1 MMEVTVYVEQDK
13 TSMISD
19 PQAWK
24 DKVEELSL
32 VGQQKICKPEG
43 NPNPFL
49 RMDVGLVRCFETI
62 CPAKKDIQEFD
73 AEPIPME
80 ALSAYGLALKDGYF
94 DKVEIWYSPRE
105 SDPVMVGSRTVSK
118 DNTERFL
125 MARWGPEK
133 LSLDELMV
141 KAKQKWI
148 AKSISTLKETEAR
161 VKDQLGQVADLAD
174 EHFSGGWVFIH

>member
-1 MMEVTVYVEQDK
+1 MDVTVYVEQDK

-19 PQAWK
+19 PEAWK
-24 DKVEELSL
+24 DKVEELGL
-32 VGQQKICKPEG
+32 VGQQKVYKPEG

-49 RMDVGLVRCFETI
+49 RMDVGLVRCFETL
-62 CPAKKDIQEFD
+62 CPTKQDIQAF
-73 AEPIPME
+73 AVEPIPME
-80 ALSAYGLALKDGYF
+80 ALSAYGLALKEGHF

-105 SDPVMVGSRTVSK
+105 SDPVMVGSRILSK

-133 LSLDELMV
+133 LSLDELMA

-148 AKSISTLKETEAR
+148 VKNTGILKESEAR
-161 VKDQLGQVADLAD
+161 VKDQLGRIDSIAD
-174 EHFSGGWVFIH
+174 EHFNGGWVFIH